1 MAIDVTLTPITSGY
15 NLTKI
20 NNNFLAL
27 ETALQDGV
35 SRTGVADNT
44 MEADLDL
51 NGHDL
56 LNGGLGGFE
65 RLILNG
71 TEVISNLAQ
80 IGYSGWSPVFAV
92 VTDSARRVLQLVD
105 WTGGGGTKPTA
116 FINQYVSATGFTST
130 LSSAVDIRGATGAT
144 GPGSGDLVH
153 TNNLSDVGS
162 ASTSF
167 TNIKQAA
174 TNSVTGVLK
183 QALQADVLAGTATD
197 MAITP
202 SSFLAFYIAMNL
214 GKVFDFTGTTAPS
227 LHIFPYGQ
235 AISRTTYAAYFAV
248 VGTTYGVGDGSTTF
262 NVPDLRGRVVA
273 GKDNMGGTSANRLT
287 NPTGSTTGGID
298 GDVLAN
304 TGGLETHALT
314 TAQGPS
320 HNHSFTN
327 PWWHGANGVGNRGGW
342 SDGDSGGGS
351 WTNTFTSSG
360 SNTPHNNIQPTI
372 ILNKVLF
379 VGA

>member
-153 TNNLSDVGS
+153 TNNLSDVAS

-174 TNSVTGVLK
+174 TNSVTGVIK
-183 QALQADVLAGTATD
+183 SALQADVLTGTATD
-197 MAITP
+197 MAVTP
-202 SSFLAFYIAMNL
+202 SAFLAFYIAMNL
-214 GKVFDFTGTTAPS
+214 GKVFDFTGTTAPA

-298 GDVLAN
+298 GDGLAN
-304 TGGLETHALT
+304 TGGVETHTLGIS
-314 TAQGPS
+314 QIPS
-320 HNHSFTN
+320 HNHTITLN
-327 PWWHGANGVGNRGGW
+327 GYHGANGAAVQGW
-342 SDGDSGGGS
+342 SAGNVTDYTGFSVTTTTAGSGVS
-351 WTNTFTSSG
+351 
-360 SNTPHNNIQPTI
+360 HNNVQPTI

-379 VGA
+379 VGV